1 MSNRLHQIIEKRD
14 VLLRDMTICSFIGLL
29 FFLPDIL
36 RVFEFSWSQN
46 KSVDLRFGTFVQPL
60 LWTISFLFNYIFL
73 TKWML
78 INRRQTLGFI
88 GCNLLLLLLLLL
100 CFEIVPRLFAEGMPF
115 ENRPNR
121 PPHFGAPEHI
131 FNPGFFKLQFV
142 IREVTMFILSVA
154 IAVSIRMT
162 YYNQETRRREI
173 EISAERRK
181 IELMGL
187 KAQLNPHFLFNTLNN
202 IYSLISISPERA
214 QKAVHDL
221 STMLRYMIYETSS
234 ATVPL
239 KREMSF
245 IIDYIELMKLRLSK
259 SFNLTVDINTNFV
272 DDHQIAPLLF
282 LTFIE
287 NAFKHSIKA
296 GANAFI
302 SIHIYMKDDEVICEV
317 ANSFSDTS
325 NEDKDDKGIGLQ
337 NVRQQLNMIYPD
349 RHSLS
354 IDSDNNVYKVTLKIL
369 LNQ

>member
-1 MSNRLHQIIEKRD
+1 
-14 VLLRDMTICSFIGLL
+14 
-29 FFLPDIL
+29 
-36 RVFEFSWSQN
+36 
-46 KSVDLRFGTFVQPL
+46 
-60 LWTISFLFNYIFL
+60 
-73 TKWML
+73 
-78 INRRQTLGFI
+78 
-88 GCNLLLLLLLLL
+88 
-100 CFEIVPRLFAEGMPF
+100 
-115 ENRPNR
+115 
-121 PPHFGAPEHI
+121 
-131 FNPGFFKLQFV
+131 
-142 IREVTMFILSVA
+142 MFILSVA

-369 LNQ
+369 LNK